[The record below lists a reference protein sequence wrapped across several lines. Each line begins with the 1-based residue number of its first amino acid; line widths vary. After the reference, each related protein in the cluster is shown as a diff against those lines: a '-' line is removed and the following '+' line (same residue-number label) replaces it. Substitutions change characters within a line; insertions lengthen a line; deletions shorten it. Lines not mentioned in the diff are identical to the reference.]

1 MAKKTAVLL
10 IGILLLLALT
20 ALILM
25 LALRDR
31 GLMGSGVTFVQ
42 QAGQLYYA

>member
-1 MAKKTAVLL
+1 MVKKTAVLV
-10 IGILLLLALT
+10 IGILLLAALT

-31 GLMGSGVTFVQ
+31 GLLGSGVTFVR
-42 QAGQLYYA
+42 AGQFYYE

>member
-1 MAKKTAVLL
+1 MVKKKAVLV
-10 IGILLLLALT
+10 IGILLLLALA

-31 GLMGSGVTFVQ
+31 GLMGSGVTFVRRTEPF
-42 QAGQLYYA
+42 YYE